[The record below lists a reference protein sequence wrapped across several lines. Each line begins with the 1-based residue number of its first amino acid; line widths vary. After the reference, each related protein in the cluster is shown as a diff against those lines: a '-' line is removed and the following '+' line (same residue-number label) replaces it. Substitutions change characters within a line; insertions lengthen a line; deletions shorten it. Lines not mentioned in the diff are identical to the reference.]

1 MTASVTLHVQ
11 DPEIEN
17 ERGKTGRRGLR
28 ERDREA
34 DSEKGETETEGQEDN
49 SRERKRVCSCKS
61 PKE

>member
-34 DSEKGETETEGQEDN
+34 DSEKGGQQQGE
-49 SRERKRVCSCKS
+49 KTCL
-61 PKE
+61 